1 MKDYSDENRMVLPS
15 AEDVEMPTPEFIRE
29 IPQQVKHDFPLTTRI
44 QGLLNVIRGTDHIP
58 AFETVALLKECKLE
72 ILQAETNFKA
82 LSDGI
87 DTFLER
93 IDAIK
98 EQAE

>member
-1 MKDYSDENRMVLPS
+1 MKDHGLENQMTLPS
-15 AEDVEMPTPEFIRE
+15 AEDVSMPTPEFIRE
-29 IPQQVKHDFPLTTRI
+29 IPQLVKHKFPLTTRI
-44 QGLLNVIRGTDHIP
+44 QAAINEYYDDNVDVDTLI
-58 AFETVALLKECKLE
+58 ELLKECQVT
-72 ILQAETNFKA
+72 IHQADANFKA